1 MPVSEAYT
9 FPRGERRIPMG
20 VGVILD
26 GHSKMPGKE
35 KTFTE
40 NVSARGARVV
50 TVRRWTRDERLT
62 VHSRAGDFR
71 SLARVAYCESLHGT
85 GFAIG
90 VEFLEP
96 QGRWVV
102 QSTN

>member
-1 MPVSEAYT
+1 MPVSETHT
-9 FPRGERRIPMG
+9 FARAERRIPME

-35 KTFTE
+35 NTFTE

-50 TVRRWTRDERLT
+50 TIRRWTPDERLT
-62 VHSRAGDFR
+62 VQSPAGDFR
-71 SLARVAYCESLHGT
+71 SLARVAYCQSLRGA

>member
-1 MPVSEAYT
+1 MPVSEAYIYS
-9 FPRGERRIPMG
+9 RAERRVPMG

-26 GHSKMPGKE
+26 GHSDLPGRE
-35 KTFTE
+35 NTFTE
-40 NVSARGARVV
+40 NVTA
-50 TVRRWTRDERLT
+50 RRWTPDERLT

-71 SLARVAYCESLHGT
+71 SLARVAYCESLRGA